1 MGLGYHAEQWEGE
14 RKGCY
19 GVTLSIAAATAT
31 ATAKYYAKRVQME
44 NAPRNVLHTLQ
55 QHFKNSLNNNKQTMS
70 RATNKLQTIN
80 N

>member
-1 MGLGYHAEQWEGE
+1 MGLGYHAEQWEE
-14 RKGCY
+14 RERVAWC
-19 GVTLSIAAATAT
+19 GVTLSIA

-44 NAPRNVLHTLQ
+44 NAPGNVLHTLQ
-55 QHFKNSLNNNKQTMS
+55 QHFKNSLNNNKQTMG